1 MQVANRLLIKG
12 LAGMLDGSCELLAVG
27 NVQYLL
33 FMADCRRTLS
43 FSKPWLRL
51 ETVKRF
57 QLQVV
62 RLWNIR
68 CELWLDIIAI
78 VTIHLLW
85 KSWYYIIWDWAH
97 CCSAY
102 LYLVLCYF
110 CRTERYNVNMFAF
123 QRNKLW
129 QYNLQIALLEIRMM
143 VIYYH
148 FYEIPVWKKPPPK
161 LIIESAIFF
170 IFIQKRKCSIPPF
183 TRWYENIFHT
193 TKYFPLLL
201 NRLLPL
207 FIADE

>member
-1 MQVANRLLIKG
+1 
-12 LAGMLDGSCELLAVG
+12 MLDGSCELLAVG

-123 QRNKLW
+123 QRNKLC

-161 LIIESAIFF
+161 LIIESELF
-170 IFIQKRKCSIPPF
+170 IFVHTRLQLTFFLGPMGAGRTVEFWASIW
-183 TRWYENIFHT
+183 RIRNHA
-193 TKYFPLLL
+193 LLSC
-201 NRLLPL
+201 PTGL
-207 FIADE
+207 FSRGKNSLG